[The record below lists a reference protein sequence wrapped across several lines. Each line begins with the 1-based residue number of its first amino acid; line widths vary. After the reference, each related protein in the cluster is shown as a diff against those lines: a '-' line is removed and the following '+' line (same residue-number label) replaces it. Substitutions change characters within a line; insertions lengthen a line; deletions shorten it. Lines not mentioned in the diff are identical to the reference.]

1 MHIYIYDTYV
11 SDKKY
16 ASQIAKIE
24 TRITD
29 LGLSGK
35 IIRLGLVSSVD
46 NAILSEIKKGAK
58 TIVMVGGVKLLNQG
72 VNALAKI
79 IAVESLGQNVPLAF
93 IPVGKDEYKAG
104 KFLGL
109 GTGEE
114 ACNTLSQ
121 RRMKKISLGQA
132 NDNYFLF
139 SASIPTN
146 NTVIEIDENYTI
158 EIKKPGLINVSNLPL
173 STSDKN
179 IINTD
184 KVRPKG
190 MINCEARKGT
200 LEYDNPLELLIATK
214 KEKRNKAS
222 LFPFK
227 NLLLST
233 SKNPLT
239 LDFTLNLNLPVKITA
254 AKEKI
259 YLIVGKEREF

>member
-35 IIRLGLVSSVD
+35 IIRLGLISSVD
-46 NAILSEIKKGAK
+46 NTILNEIKKGAK
-58 TIVMVGGVKLLNQG
+58 TIVVVGGIKLLNQS
-72 VNALAKI
+72 VNALARI
-79 IAVESLGQNVPLAF
+79 IASESLGQDVPLAF
-93 IPVGKDEYKAG
+93 IPVGKDEFKIG

-109 GTGEE
+109 KTSEE
-114 ACNTLSQ
+114 ACDTLSQ
-121 RRMKKISLGQA
+121 RRMKKVGLGIA
-132 NDNYFLF
+132 DKNYFLF
-139 SASIPTN
+139 SAVIPTDD
-146 NTVIEIDENYTI
+146 TIVEIDENYTI
-158 EIKKPGLINVSNLPL
+158 EIKKTGSININNLFATNNN
-173 STSDKN
+173 SS
-179 IINTD
+179 
-184 KVRPKG
+184 
-190 MINCEARKGT
+190 
-200 LEYDNPLELLIATK
+200 LELSIITK

-239 LDFTLNLNLPVKITA
+239 LDFALDLNLPVKITS

-259 YLIVGKEREF
+259 NLIVGKEREF